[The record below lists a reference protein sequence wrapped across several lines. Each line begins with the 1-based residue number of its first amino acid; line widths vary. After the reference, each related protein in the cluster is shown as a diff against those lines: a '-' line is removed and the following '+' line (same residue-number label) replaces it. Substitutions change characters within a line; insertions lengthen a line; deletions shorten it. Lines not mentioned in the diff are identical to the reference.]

1 MEGLGI
7 AILILL
13 VLCAGYATWGAKLDK
28 LFEKDA
34 PVVPNKAPKK
44 AVKKA
49 PAKKKA
55 TSTNAGGRTK
65 KAPTQRK

>member
-34 PVVPNKAPKK
+34 PVVPPKAK
-44 AVKKA
+44 KKA
-49 PAKKKA
+49 PAKK
-55 TSTNAGGRTK
+55 AGGGAKK